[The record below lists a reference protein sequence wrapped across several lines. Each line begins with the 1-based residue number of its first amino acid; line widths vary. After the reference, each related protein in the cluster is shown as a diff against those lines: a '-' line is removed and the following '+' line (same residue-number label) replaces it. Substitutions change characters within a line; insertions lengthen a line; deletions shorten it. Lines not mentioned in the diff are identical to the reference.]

1 MVFVIVIGSVIF
13 LQSECCVR
21 GRTHC
26 IRKTK
31 YFLQAQSH
39 FSRQA
44 SPQSH
49 IGRRLASRSFTFVIA
64 VEYEILLA
72 D

>member
-31 YFLQAQSH
+31 YFLQPLI
-39 FSRQA
+39 SRA
-44 SPQSH
+44 KPLRTH